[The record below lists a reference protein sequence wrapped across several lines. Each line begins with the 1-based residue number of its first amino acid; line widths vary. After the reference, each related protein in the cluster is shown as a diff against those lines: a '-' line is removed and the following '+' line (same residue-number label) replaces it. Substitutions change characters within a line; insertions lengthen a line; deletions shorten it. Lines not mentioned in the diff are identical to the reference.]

1 MRTPSSL
8 WTRLRSRS
16 RKVEQIHHIDE
27 KPESARKLRRGA
39 RVRGRKAGRAAA
51 FGYPQAE
58 RMQDLP
64 GRLMLETAVAKRK
77 DWAKEWIVSREQ
89 TLRASV
95 SGLAGR
101 ISSVAG
107 EVKAAKE
114 DLKQAG
120 SELANLRD
128 EHGPS
133 LVAYLFVLGL
143 LAAAEYPTLAS
154 ALRVFPFD
162 ASTRKFLAYILSGVL
177 AVAAHYLAKRVQ
189 VLRDAREEGRR
200 RPFDTVFVGIF
211 VVTVIG
217 LMAAM
222 SLARG
227 DAFAQLASLTG
238 GAFGDPAVLTALML
252 AVQLML
258 FIIALAVGLQHAAG
272 DRRRAVVKRIRRA
285 DRALGSRTARYES
298 LVAKKALEQEEL
310 KNLEE
315 TGQLWLAKE
324 DALLGGLLHR
334 HDHAY
339 EAIEHSVLTRMLARI
354 IAPRLREA
362 RA

>member
-1 MRTPSSL
+1 MRTPFSL

-58 RMQDLP
+58 RMHDLP
-64 GRLMLETAVAKRK
+64 GRLMLETAVAKRT

-95 SGLAGR
+95 NGLAGR
-101 ISSVAG
+101 ISGAAG

-114 DLKQAG
+114 HLRQAE

-128 EHGPS
+128 ERSPN
-133 LVAYLFVLGL
+133 LVSYVLVLGL
-143 LAAAEYPTLAS
+143 LAAAEYPTLQS
-154 ALRVFPFD
+154 ALQVFPGD
-162 ASTRKFLAYILSGVL
+162 GSTRRFLAIILSGVL
-177 AVAAHYLAKRVQ
+177 AVAAHYLATRLQ
-189 VLRDAREEGRR
+189 VLRDAREEGQR
-200 RPFDTVFVGIF
+200 RPFDAVFVAIF
-211 VVTVIG
+211 VVSVIA

-222 SLARG
+222 GLARG
-227 DAFAQLASLTG
+227 DAFARLASLTG
-238 GAFGDPAVLTALML
+238 GAFGDPALLTALML
-252 AVQLML
+252 AVQVML
-258 FIIALAVGLQHAAG
+258 FIIALAVGLQHAGG

-285 DRALGSRTARYES
+285 DRALGSKIASHERLIAR
-298 LVAKKALEQEEL
+298 KALDQEEL
-310 KNLEE
+310 KNLGE
-315 TGQLWLAKE
+315 TEQLWLAKE
-324 DALLGGLLHR
+324 DAFLGGLLHR

-339 EAIEHSVLTRMLARI
+339 ESTEHSVWTRVLARI
-354 IAPRLREA
+354 IAPRLGTA